1 MHVNLDPTRII
12 HGVITG
18 VGFLGAGSIMR
29 TEGYVHG
36 LTTAASVW
44 MVAAIGV
51 AVGVHAYSLA
61 VIGTVLA
68 LIVLEGFRWVE
79 RFLSP
84 EVIRTAEPMRPRAA
98 LVVLLAA
105 TLIPARRHSPPSGR
119 PRRPSA
125 SALEKQFSAAL
136 DSGRVADALV
146 IADSLV
152 VARGRLGRGLAGRA
166 RGGVRLRAR
175 PLPSRWGRPR
185 RSPPPSKWR
194 GARSPSARRRTARR
208 ISRSRAA

>member
-1 MHVNLDPTRII
+1 VNDLIPMLVSTLLGTVVGWERQMGRKPAGLRTHVLVCLGSTLFVLLGSHALTEAVPDSVHVNLDPTRII

-84 EVIRTAEPMRPRAA
+84 E
-98 LVVLLAA
+98 
-105 TLIPARRHSPPSGR
+105 S
-119 PRRPSA
+119 
-125 SALEKQFSAAL
+125 
-136 DSGRVADALV
+136 DSNG
-146 IADSLV
+146 
-152 VARGRLGRGLAGRA
+152 
-166 RGGVRLRAR
+166 
-175 PLPSRWGRPR
+175 
-185 RSPPPSKWR
+185 
-194 GARSPSARRRTARR
+194 
-208 ISRSRAA
+208 